1 MKLIILECTEEE
13 LKAKKGILDSI
24 RTIFRTF
31 NTLRNFVRKPA
42 KFCPETCEI
51 LSETCEILSETC
63 EILSG
68 GIYEKAH
75 KQGI

>member
-31 NTLRNFVRKPA
+31 K
-42 KFCPETCEI
+42 TCEI